1 MARRKKR
8 TAHDAL
14 RTQWQLTS
22 DERPPLTFIGVQTRV
37 YGYGTVLDDI
47 FAIVRFI
54 HLRGKAPRIV
64 QEAVPRI
71 FTPSYLLI
79 VLGWLSTIRHE
90 LPTHVAQSAG
100 ALTPGGASFQYLTWA
115 SQYAWQ
121 HERAAQY
128 TRQHEERRLLAA

>member
-37 YGYGTVLDDI
+37 YAYGTVLDDM

-64 QEAVPRI
+64 QEAVQRI
-71 FTPSYLLI
+71 FTPSYLLN
-79 VLGWLSTIRHE
+79 R
-90 LPTHVAQSAG
+90 AG
-100 ALTPGGASFQYLTWA
+100 
-115 SQYAWQ
+115 
-121 HERAAQY
+121 
-128 TRQHEERRLLAA
+128 LAEHDSP

>member
-1 MARRKKR
+1 MARRTK
-8 TAHDAL
+8 
-14 RTQWQLTS
+14 
-22 DERPPLTFIGVQTRV
+22 LTFDEAIRKIWPMELGYEAQPMTFLGLQPRV
-37 YGYGTVLDDI
+37 YAYGTALDDM

-54 HLRGKAPRIV
+54 RVRGKAPRIV
-64 QEAVPRI
+64 QEAIPRI

-100 ALTPGGASFQYLTWA
+100 ALTPGEASFRYFIRA
-115 SQYAWQ
+115 SQYAWH

-128 TRQHEERRLLAA
+128 TRQHE

>member
-37 YGYGTVLDDI
+37 YAYGTVLDDM

-64 QEAVPRI
+64 QEAVLADLHTVVPVDR
-71 FTPSYLLI
+71 
-79 VLGWLSTIRHE
+79 
-90 LPTHVAQSAG
+90 AG
-100 ALTPGGASFQYLTWA
+100 
-115 SQYAWQ
+115 
-121 HERAAQY
+121 
-128 TRQHEERRLLAA
+128 LAEHDSP